1 MLCVFT
7 PVASENELLG
17 RVGPKYIRR
26 RYVVGV
32 SRSSTTTI
40 PHTIPPTMSKA
51 GSVEVTPAV
60 KGESAVRRASIHPKS
75 LVESPA
81 EGVTT
86 VHDILLYAARK
97 HGDKDA
103 VGWRNIEKIVEEE
116 KDVTKTVGG
125 KQVTEK
131 KTWKYFQLSKY
142 QYWSFNQFKENAL
155 ETARGLVVL
164 GVEKGKVFNVYAQ
177 TS

>member
-1 MLCVFT
+1 MK
-7 PVASENELLG
+7 P
-17 RVGPKYIRR
+17 
-26 RYVVGV
+26 
-32 SRSSTTTI
+32 
-40 PHTIPPTMSKA
+40 
-51 GSVEVTPAV
+51 GSVEVAPAV
-60 KGESAVRRASIHPKS
+60 AGESATRRASIHPES

-81 EGVTT
+81 EGITT
-86 VHDILLYAARK
+86 VHDVLLYAART
-97 HGDKDA
+97 HGTKDA
-103 VGWRNIEKIVEEE
+103 LGWRTIDKLIEEE

-131 KTWKYFQLSKY
+131 KTWKYFQLSDYK
-142 QYWSFNQFKENAL
+142 YWSFVEFRDYSL